1 MDILFLTQFCTPEP
15 FPRSVPLARELIRR
29 GHQVRI
35 LTGVPN
41 YPGGQIYPSY
51 RQRLF
56 QRETLQGVP
65 ILRVPV
71 YPSHNHSSFRR
82 MLCYGSFF
90 AASIPALLLGKRADL
105 VYAYAPPTQGLA
117 ATLIRALRSVPFVY
131 DVQDLWPDALA
142 NSGMASRWML
152 GPVRAACNLVYRHAA
167 RILALSPGFKRVL
180 AERGV
185 AWSKMDVIYNWC
197 DEDNLLPPADHGQPI
212 KEPGF
217 ERRFNILFA
226 GGMGKAQGLHAV
238 IEAAAL
244 IGKANPRVQFVFM
257 GGGRLLEDLTAHATA
272 VAPRTTLFLARRPMP
287 EAARV
292 LQAADVLLVHLRKHP
307 LYNITIPSKT
317 QAYLA
322 LGKPILMAVA
332 GDAAHLVCG
341 AGAGVECEPETPQ
354 SIAEAAVRLAELPA
368 ETLGAMGRRGREF
381 YQKELSLRVG
391 CARMEQIFLEAVRR
405 SDHAAK
411 PK

>member
-1 MDILFLTQFCTPEP
+1 MDVLFLTQFCTPEP

-35 LTGVPN
+35 LTTFPN
-41 YPGGQIYPSY
+41 YPGGRIYPGY
-51 RQRLF
+51 RQRIF
-56 QRETLQGVP
+56 QAETLQGVP
-65 ILRVPV
+65 IMRVPI
-71 YPSHNHSSFRR
+71 YPSHDNSGLRR

-90 AASIPALLLGKRADL
+90 AASLPALLLGKRPDL
-105 VYAYAPPTQGLA
+105 VYAYAPPTKGLA
-117 ATLIRALRSVPFVY
+117 ATLVEALRSVPFVY

-152 GPVRAACNLVYRHAA
+152 GPVRAVCNLVYRRAA
-167 RILALSPGFKRVL
+167 RILALSQGFKRVL

-185 AWSKMDVIYNWC
+185 AWGKIDVIYNWC
-197 DEDNLLPPADHGQPI
+197 DEDNLLPPADPGQPI

-257 GGGRLLEDLTAHATA
+257 GSGRLLDDLTAHAAA
-272 VAPRTTLFLARRPMP
+272 VAPRTTLFLSRRPTP
-287 EAARV
+287 AAARV
-292 LQAADVLLVHLRKHP
+292 LQAADVLMVHLRKHP

-322 LGKPILMAVA
+322 MGKPILMAVA
-332 GDAAHLVCG
+332 GDAANLVCR
-341 AGAGVECEPETPQ
+341 AGAGVGCEPETPQ
-354 SIAEAAVRLAELPA
+354 SIAEAAARLAELPA
-368 ETLGAMGRRGREF
+368 EVLNAMGGRGREF
-381 YQKELSLRVG
+381 YRKELSLRVG
-391 CARMEQIFLEAVRR
+391 CARMEEVFLEAVRT
-405 SDHAAK
+405 SHHTAK
-411 PK
+411 PR